1 MKIRRIVKP
10 GQPGTK
16 KLLEQ
21 FGDNLICVRYRY
33 DEENQKMLKTVE
45 LIVENRSWTPN
56 TAKIPMNKIVQLR
69 INRDEIELRKRV
81 KQAGGK
87 WDAQNRVWHLP
98 YQKARHLGLAERIVP

>member
-1 MKIRRIVKP
+1 MQDVFALH
-10 GQPGTK
+10 QPNQQP
-16 KLLEQ
+16 KLLTRVRAAIRTRHMARSTEKNYIRWIYQ
-21 FGDNLICVRYRY
+21 F
-33 DEENQKMLKTVE
+33 
-45 LIVENRSWTPN
+45 IVFH
-56 TAKIPMNKIVQLR
+56 NKR